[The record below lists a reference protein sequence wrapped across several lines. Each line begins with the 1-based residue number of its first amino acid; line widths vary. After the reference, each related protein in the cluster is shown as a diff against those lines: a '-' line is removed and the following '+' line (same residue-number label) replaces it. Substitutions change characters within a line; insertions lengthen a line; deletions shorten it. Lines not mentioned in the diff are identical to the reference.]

1 MMNLVSE
8 IKERIRVFRDDSDA
22 SVSVEFVLAM
32 PMLFWAFMASSVY
45 FDGYRQSAINLK
57 AAYTIGDLISRET
70 ESINNAYLDSMYTL
84 HQMLTRATSATTLRV
99 TVVHWDE
106 DDDRFYLDWSQTRG
120 SVGPLT
126 SNEVLL
132 LTDKLPT
139 MPNAERVILV
149 ETTNSFTP
157 FFDIGMDI
165 VSLDN
170 FVFTRP
176 RFAPQV
182 IWES

>member
-1 MMNLVSE
+1 MKMISE
-8 IKERIRVFRDDSDA
+8 IKARIRAFRQDADA

-32 PMLFWAFMASSVY
+32 PILFWAFMASYVY

-70 ESINNAYLDSMYTL
+70 DPINDAYLDSMYTL
-84 HQMLTRATSATTLRV
+84 HRLLTRATSATTLRV

-106 DDDRFYLDWSQTRG
+106 DDNRFYSDWSQTRG
-120 SVGPLT
+120 SINPLT
-126 SNEVLL
+126 TTEVLVL
-132 LTDKLPT
+132 GEKLPT
-139 MPNAERVILV
+139 MPNAERVIVV
-149 ETTNSFTP
+149 ETTNTFVP
-157 FFDIGMDI
+157 LYKVGMDTL
-165 VSLDN
+165 SLDN

-182 IWES
+182 VWES